1 MALRRRVFNARRK
14 SAMKDAV
21 KVIGKSIVAKSTDA
35 ASMLPT
41 LQKAI
46 DKAVKKGTLHK
57 NTAARMKS
65 RIAKRLAA
73 LTK

>member
-1 MALRRRVFNARRK
+1 
-14 SAMKDAV
+14 MKDAV
-21 KVIGKSIVAKSTDA
+21 KGIGKSIMAKSSDA
-35 ASMLPT
+35 ASMLPG

-46 DKAVKKGTLHK
+46 DKAVKKGTLHA

-73 LTK
+73 LAK